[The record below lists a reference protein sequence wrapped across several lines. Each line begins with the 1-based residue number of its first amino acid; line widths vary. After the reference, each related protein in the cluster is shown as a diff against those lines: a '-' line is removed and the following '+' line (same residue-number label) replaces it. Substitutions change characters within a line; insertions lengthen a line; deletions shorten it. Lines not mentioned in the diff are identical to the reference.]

1 MPDDYIHD
9 QDIGHDEFNYGLPK
23 LPEATA
29 LEFDGIHGVL
39 PFDGVRNPGF
49 RSSTSHTIWLTY
61 KTEANNW
68 QPKVGICE
76 SASEGAVSHE
86 ALIDPDTFDVRFQPL
101 TVYYELDGEQRE
113 YTHDLLI
120 VKKISAVGLYLF
132 ATARALRS
140 QKPGERFQQFNRL
153 HHRQLPTT

>member
-49 RSSTSHTIWLTY
+49 RSSTSHTFWLTY
-61 KTEANNW
+61 KTEANKW

-76 SASEGAVSHE
+76 SASEGAAAHE
-86 ALIDPDTFDVRFQPL
+86 ALIDIDIRD
-101 TVYYELDGEQRE
+101 E
-113 YTHDLLI
+113 
-120 VKKISAVGLYLF
+120 
-132 ATARALRS
+132 ALGS
-140 QKPGERFQQFNRL
+140 HIWQFNMRVSVIA
-153 HHRQLPTT
+153 T